1 MTDKKKALI
10 LSAMPQKRLSEEF
23 EKKDW
28 EVEVVSPSDLYCY
41 ISDKKGYD
49 RVYLR
54 ADEQGKRLKIKEY
67 SAIVPRI
74 SGAGFDYGCL
84 ALEQLTKNLG
94 IFSTASPSG
103 LKLCSNKFE
112 TSQFLSQH
120 RIRNPKQILAHK
132 LTDFKETIELIGG
145 LPCIVKLQK
154 GSQGSGVYI
163 LRNEEDTSQTL
174 RALRSTDAD
183 LILQQKIDSG
193 TPANDLRIWVIGA
206 FLKEPKVIGYK
217 RFALDGDFRSNYS
230 LSKSGEKV
238 KLTDEEKEM
247 AINSARALNMHVA
260 GVDIML
266 NTKEDNRPYVIEVNG
281 NPGLAGIEAVTGEN
295 VAAEVVNFVVNNY
308 SKTFTD
314 SRLMARESVNAL
326 SQQLSSM
333 PSDAQTLDV
342 LRILNNASRELR
354 LYNYKS

>member
-10 LSAMPQKRLSEEF
+10 LSAMPQKRLKEEF

-28 EVEVVSPSDLYCY
+28 EVEVINPADLYCF
-41 ISDKKGYD
+41 ISSVKGHD

-54 ADEQGKRLKIKEY
+54 AEEQGKRLKIKEY
-67 SAIVPRI
+67 SAIIPRV
-74 SGAGFDYGCL
+74 SGASFDYAVLVLEHL
-84 ALEQLTKNLG
+84 AKNLG

-132 LTDFKETIELIGG
+132 LTDFKEAIELVGQFPII
-145 LPCIVKLQK
+145 CKLQK

-163 LRNEEDTSQTL
+163 LRNEEDASQTL
-174 RALRSTDAD
+174 RALRTSDAD
-183 LILQQKIDSG
+183 LILQQRIDSG

-247 AINSARALNMHVA
+247 AINSARALNMHIA
-260 GVDIML
+260 GVDIMR
-266 NTKEDNRPYVIEVNG
+266 NTKEENRPYVIEVNG

-308 SKTFTD
+308 SKTFSD
-314 SRLMARESVNAL
+314 SRQMAREGVSTLMMKINA
-326 SQQLSSM
+326 M
-333 PSDAQTLDV
+333 PDDLESWRIKSI
-342 LRILNNASRELR
+342 LRTAARDLMIQNI
-354 LYNYKS
+354 